1 MLIHTFK
8 YKSTSSRKPS
18 QHLTQRLTQ
27 RPAQQPT
34 HQCAHQ
40 PAQQF
45 TQILT
50 ISEADTYQPA
60 GNPAN
65 FHMLDLIQLGNL
77 KRHKEYEI
85 NS

>member
-8 YKSTSSRKPS
+8 YQSTSPRKPS
-18 QHLTQRLTQ
+18 QHLTQRLIQ

-40 PAQQF
+40 PAQQL

-50 ISEADTYQPA
+50 ISVADTYQPA
-60 GNPAN
+60 GSPVNIQ
-65 FHMLDLIQLGNL
+65 MLDLIQSEHLQ
-77 KRHKEYEI
+77 RMQRI
-85 NS
+85 